1 MATLASQITSLLTS
15 LTPGQV
21 GAMAPADRQL
31 LTDQCRRVLQLAD
44 AAHTAKTTP
53 KEGVLADL
61 RDGRGR
67 HE

>member
-1 MATLASQITSLLTS
+1 
-15 LTPGQV
+15 
-21 GAMAPADRQL
+21 MAPADRQL

-44 AAHTAKTTP
+44 AAHAAKTAP

>member
-1 MATLASQITSLLTS
+1 MSLATRITSLLTS

-44 AAHTAKTTP
+44 AGHAPKTTP
-53 KEGVLADL
+53 KEGILADL

>member
-1 MATLASQITSLLTS
+1 MSLAARITSLLTS

-21 GAMAPADRQL
+21 GAMRPADRQL
-31 LTDQCRRVLQLAD
+31 LTDQCRRVLQLTD
-44 AAHTAKTTP
+44 AALTAKATP

-67 HE
+67 HD

>member
-1 MATLASQITSLLTS
+1 MSLATRITSLLTS
-15 LTPGQV
+15 LTPSQV

-44 AAHTAKTTP
+44 AAHAAKAP
-53 KEGVLADL
+53 SKEGVLADL
-61 RDGRGR
+61 SDGRGR

>member
-1 MATLASQITSLLTS
+1 MSLATRITSLLTS

-44 AAHTAKTTP
+44 AAHAAKTAP

-61 RDGRGR
+61 RHGRGR

>member
-1 MATLASQITSLLTS
+1 MSLAARITSLLTS
-15 LTPGQV
+15 LTAGQV

-44 AAHTAKTTP
+44 AAHAEKTAPTK
-53 KEGVLADL
+53 GVLADL

>member
-1 MATLASQITSLLTS
+1 MSLAARITSLLTS
-15 LTPGQV
+15 LTSGQV
-21 GAMAPADRQL
+21 GAMRPADRQL

-44 AAHTAKTTP
+44 AAHAAKTAP

>member
-1 MATLASQITSLLTS
+1 MSLAARITSLLTS

-44 AAHTAKTTP
+44 TAHATQAAP
-53 KEGVLADL
+53 REGVLADL

>member
-1 MATLASQITSLLTS
+1 
-15 LTPGQV
+15 
-21 GAMAPADRQL
+21 
-31 LTDQCRRVLQLAD
+31 VLQLAD
-44 AAHTAKTTP
+44 AAHAAKTAP